1 MVTSMKINGI
11 INNSSS
17 LSGNITAHSPCTNG
31 TINSENEITGNIN
44 NEHIKELFFLNSGEF
59 PAVGNENS
67 LYIAAS
73 DNAVYRFDSEKLIYV
88 CIGNDSS
95 QIEIIQGCL

>member
-1 MVTSMKINGI
+1 MKINGI

-17 LSGNITAHSPCTNG
+17 LSGNITAQSPCTNG
-31 TINSENEITGNIN
+31 NINPKSEIIGNIN
-44 NEHIKELFFLNSGEF
+44 HESVKELFFVHSGEF

-67 LYIAAS
+67 LYIDTS
-73 DNAVYRFDSEKLIYV
+73 DNTVYRFDSDKLIYI
-88 CIGNDSS
+88 CIGDDSN

>member
-1 MVTSMKINGI
+1 MKINGI

-17 LSGNITAHSPCTNG
+17 LSGNISAQSPCANG
-31 TINSENEITGNIN
+31 TINLKSEITGNIN
-44 NEHIKELFFLNSGEF
+44 HESVKELFFVHSGEF

-67 LYIAAS
+67 LYIDTS
-73 DNAVYRFDSEKLIYV
+73 DNTIYRFDSDKLIYV
-88 CIGNDSS
+88 CIGNDSN